1 MKIGP
6 TVTFAIMS
14 GQSGLLLLPQ
24 MTCEPPENYVQPEGK
39 SKNLPG
45 PLLI

>member
-6 TVTFAIMS
+6 TATFAIMS

-24 MTCEPPENYVQPEGK
+24 MTCQPSGNYVQPEGK
-39 SKNLPG
+39 SKNLLG